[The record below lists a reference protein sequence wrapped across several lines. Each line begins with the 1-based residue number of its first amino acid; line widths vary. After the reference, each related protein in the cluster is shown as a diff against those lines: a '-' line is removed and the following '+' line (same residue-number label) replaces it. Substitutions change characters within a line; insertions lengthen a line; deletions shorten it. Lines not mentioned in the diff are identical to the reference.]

1 MLIFLK
7 PFQSKEIMSTDQKV
21 KILIV
26 EDEPTIA
33 LYEKILFIR
42 NGYDVVGIAES
53 STAALLAVEKHA
65 PDIIIMDILLKGIGD
80 GIDTAEVINKDH
92 DIPVIFLSAIE
103 DSDNLARIRNVR
115 SYGYLG
121 KPIREYELL
130 VAVETAVELHKLY
143 QLKRLNEQK
152 YRFIFENMQDVY
164 YECTMDGFLLE
175 VSPSVKHVFGY
186 LRNEVIGK
194 SIYDFLSNKNDAVA
208 FFAMALREKKGLLKD
223 IGIKNKNGDIHFC
236 DNRFRT
242 AVDESGKPV
251 KIVGSINDI
260 TARKDTEDTIR
271 NAHQE
276 VEALLLSMNTILI
289 GVSLR
294 DVITHWNRESE
305 LVFGLKET
313 DVLGKKMTNI
323 PIHWEWSRIYEGIA
337 KAVCDGGLVN
347 IQELRYSKENDG
359 EMTRYL
365 NIKIT
370 PIINANNELRGFML
384 SGDDI
389 TENRTLR
396 MRSNQSQKLESIGQ
410 LASGVA
416 HEINTPTQY
425 INDNTIF
432 LKNAFE
438 KVLSYAN
445 SGKNCIPEEF
455 RNDFAFYA
463 DEVPK
468 AIEQTLEGIGRISK
482 IVSSMKQFSHP
493 GTQQKIPYDINKII
507 DDVVTITRNE
517 WKYVSE
523 MELVLDET
531 LPTIKCFP
539 NAISQVLLNIIV
551 NAAQSIN
558 SRYGAENGIKGLI
571 KVETWLKDQNVEI
584 IISDNGI
591 GMSEK
596 VKEKIFDPF
605 FTTKEIGKGTGQGL
619 AIAFSVINDMHG
631 GTIAVESEPDKGA
644 VFIISLPSD
653 QKAEIAANN
662 EI

>member
-1 MLIFLK
+1 VFLNTFK
-7 PFQSKEIMSTDQKV
+7 TKDGGNTDQKI

-33 LYEKILFIR
+33 LYEKVLLLR

-53 STAALLAVEKHA
+53 STAALLAVEQHK
-65 PDIIIMDILLKGIGD
+65 PDIIIMDILLKGMAD
-80 GIDTAEVINKDH
+80 GIDTAAVIYKDH

-103 DSDNLARIRNVR
+103 NSENLARIRSVR

-130 VAVETAVELHKLY
+130 VAIETAIELHKLY
-143 QLKRLNEQK
+143 HLKRLNEQK

-164 YECTMDGFLLE
+164 YECTMDGCILE
-175 VSPSVKHVFGY
+175 ISPSVQHVFGY
-186 LRNEVIGK
+186 SREEVVGK
-194 SIYDFLSNKNDAVA
+194 SLFEFLSNKNDAVA

-223 IGIKNKNGDIHFC
+223 IGLKNKNGEVHYC
-236 DNRFRT
+236 DNRFT
-242 AVDESGKPV
+242 TTVDDNGTPI

-260 TARKDTEDTIR
+260 TTRKDTEDKIR

-305 LVFGLKET
+305 IVFGLKENE
-313 DVLGKKMTNI
+313 VIGKKMTNI
-323 PIHWEWSRIYEGIA
+323 PIYWEWSRIYEGIA

-347 IQELRYSKENDG
+347 IQELRYSKEEDG
-359 EMTRYL
+359 DKTRYL

-370 PIINANNELRGFML
+370 PIINADNELRGFML

-389 TENRTLR
+389 TENRALR

-425 INDNTIF
+425 INDNTLF
-432 LKNAFE
+432 LKDAFV
-438 KVLSYAN
+438 KIISYVKDDKKQF
-445 SGKNCIPEEF
+445 SKEVSDDI
-455 RNDFAFYA
+455 AFYT
-463 DEVPK
+463 DEIPK
-468 AIEQTLEGIGRISK
+468 AIEQTIEGIGRISK

-493 GTQQKIPYDINKII
+493 GSQQKIPYDVNKII

-523 MELVLDET
+523 MELVLDNT
-531 LPTIKCFP
+531 LPTIMCFP
-539 NAISQVLLNIIV
+539 NAISQVILNIIV
-551 NAAQSIN
+551 NAAQAIN
-558 SRYGAENGIKGLI
+558 SRYGTENGIKGLI
-571 KVETWLKDQNVEI
+571 KIETWMKNQNVEI

-591 GMSEK
+591 GMSNK

-631 GTIAVESEPDKGA
+631 GTIAVESDANKGA

-653 QKAEIAANN
+653 QKTENGSNEEI
-662 EI
+662 